1 MIFFNFL
8 SDIALNKSES
18 EGDKDTTMKEYKHLN
33 NPQSYRASLLQVVQA
48 AYWAFMQVQFFY
60 EFERPTT
67 CVLTKAETIITTIIA

>member
-60 EFERPTT
+60 EFERPTKDCFIST
-67 CVLTKAETIITTIIA
+67 DTTSY